1 MLTSDTLL
9 YLDMENTYHYIK
21 VMINGCQFFL
31 TKVLPT
37 FRPLVRLFNWLSRR
51 KVYIPIC
58 ITYLWHFKNEDNN
71 GGSDGMKPDKDE
83 DTKLG
88 KLARQIR
95 FNTIDTKLPVKRLI
109 YFKIDVKQDEFMTNF
124 CKQFGFTMS
133 EAGRFCVDIVRAMNE
148 GGLLEEFIREFSK
161 FKEQRKI

>member
-1 MLTSDTLL
+1 
-9 YLDMENTYHYIK
+9 
-21 VMINGCQFFL
+21 
-31 TKVLPT
+31 
-37 FRPLVRLFNWLSRR
+37 
-51 KVYIPIC
+51 
-58 ITYLWHFKNEDNN
+58 
-71 GGSDGMKPDKDE
+71 MKPDKDE
-83 DTKLG
+83 DTKLS